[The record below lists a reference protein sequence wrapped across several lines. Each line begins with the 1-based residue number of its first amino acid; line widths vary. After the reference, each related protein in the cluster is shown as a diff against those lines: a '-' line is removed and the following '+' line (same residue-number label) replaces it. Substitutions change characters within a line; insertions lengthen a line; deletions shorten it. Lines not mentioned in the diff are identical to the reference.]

1 MARSQRPARSSR
13 PRRPRTD
20 GAGRA
25 PGPRAADSATDPTR
39 LGPVLEPE
47 GRALLNALG
56 DVSGQDPLALSS
68 RLRAEG
74 HSPERVAAV
83 LTQAGLRA
91 KGRARLG
98 DDVDRL
104 LLTRDGL
111 EQATRPVVADL
122 HAARLHSAGVRRVV
136 DLGCGLGLDALAFAR
151 AGLETVAVERD
162 PTVAAAAAANLTPH
176 PGARVVVADAVAWAA
191 EHLGPADDAASAVW
205 LDPARRRIAGGERER
220 VFDPE
225 AFSPPL
231 SFVTSL
237 AALGHTVGVKLG
249 PGIPHEALP
258 ADAEAQWMSVDGDV
272 TEAVLWFG
280 TARRPDVRR
289 AALAVDTRAPDGPRT
304 AELTSPGGEEA
315 SPAVEAVGEEG
326 MAGLVGQVLIE
337 PDGAVIRAHLVTDL
351 AVAIRP
357 DVRLLDPHL
366 AYLVAPDAPCHPLA
380 RRYRV
385 LAVHDLDVK
394 ALRRWARET
403 GVGRLDVKKR
413 GVSVTPEE
421 LRRRV
426 LGGGRRAG
434 DRHATLVLAR
444 VGDRRHALEVEPLDD
459 GA

>member
-1 MARSQRPARSSR
+1 MARSQRPARPSR
-13 PRRPRTD
+13 PRRART
-20 GAGRA
+20 GGTGRG
-25 PGPRAADSATDPTR
+25 PGPRAADSAADPTR
-39 LGPVLEPE
+39 LGPVLETE
-47 GRALLNALG
+47 GHALLDALG

-74 HSPERVAAV
+74 HPPERVAAV

-91 KGRARLG
+91 QGRARLG

-111 EQATRPVVADL
+111 EQATRPVVAAL
-122 HAARLHSAGVRRVV
+122 HARRLRDAGVRSVA
-136 DLGCGLGLDALAFAR
+136 DLGCGLGLDALALAR
-151 AGLETVAVERD
+151 AGLDVVAVERD
-162 PTVAAAAAANLTPH
+162 PTVAAAAAHNLAPH
-176 PGARVVVADAVAWAA
+176 PGARVVVADAVDWAA
-191 EHLGPADDAASAVW
+191 EHLGPADDGAAAVW
-205 LDPARRRIAGGERER
+205 LDPARRRLSGSGTAR

-231 SFVTSL
+231 SFVTGL
-237 AALGHTVGVKLG
+237 AEQGRTVGVKLG

-258 ADAEAQWMSVDGDV
+258 GDAEAQWVSVDGDV

-280 TARRPDVRR
+280 AARRPEVRR
-289 AALAVDTRAPDGPRT
+289 AALAVDTRAPGGPRT

-315 SPAVEAVGEEG
+315 SPAVDAVGEEG
-326 MAGLVGQVLIE
+326 MAGLVGQVLLE

-351 AVAIRP
+351 AVALGP

-366 AYLVAPDAPCHPLA
+366 AYLAAPDAPAHPLA
-380 RRYRV
+380 RRHRV

-403 GVGRLDVKKR
+403 GIGRLDVKKR

-421 LRRRV
+421 LRRQV

-444 VGDRRHALEVEPLDD
+444 VGERRHALEVEPLDD